1 MTQTHEPPTQT
12 PTGQTP
18 FWLSFVPHNVAA
30 DLLASPAADPVG
42 REQRFQ
48 AVALFVDISGFTAMS
63 EALSK
68 TGRDGSEEMTT
79 ALNGY
84 FAPMID
90 LIQSYGGIVA
100 KFGGDALTVLFPYN
114 SASRQNAARRA
125 AQCALD
131 MQAAMPRYAAIPT
144 HAGTFRLA
152 MKAGLACGP
161 VFCVTVGDSS
171 LRLEYVVAGRVL
183 DRCAEAQHFAE
194 PGDVIIH
201 NELIAL
207 MSEAELTPTR
217 DDRFSRLSGLSH
229 PEPKT
234 PLPPLAAAAP
244 ESSRQFTAYLHPV
257 IAQRLEMGEAQ
268 FVNEHRIVTV
278 LFVGFGEYDYDDD
291 PLAGI
296 KLERYFAQVVQ
307 IINRY
312 DGALNKID
320 MGDKGSKFIV
330 LFGAPVAHEDDAE
343 RALRCAL
350 DLMAIADDA
359 PALRIGITTASV
371 YCGLVGGEARR
382 EYAVMGDGVN
392 LAARLMQKAQAG
404 QMLVDEST
412 RHATPRHTLTFK
424 WAPLGPITI
433 KGKAEPVETYELD
446 GLGGGAAPRLP
457 EPQYA
462 LPMVG
467 RQAELEVAQ
476 SKLAMALANRGQ
488 IIGITAEAGMGKS
501 RLAAEIIRL
510 ASEYGMYG
518 YGGACLSYGT
528 KSNYLVWRDILRG
541 LFGLDSSWSPEQ
553 QIHHLEQ
560 ELAAV
565 DRLAQATPLQPR
577 LPLLSVALNLPIPD
591 NDLTRPLDAK
601 TRKSLLETLIV
612 EYVRYHTTLAPML
625 LVIEDAHWIDPLS
638 QDLLEAVGRHIQ
650 NLPALLLI
658 LYRPPEMD
666 DSGGAIV
673 SSRLSRVISLPHAAE
688 LRLAEFTPPEAEYL
702 IALKLSQLFG
712 PQANVPPTLL
722 KQITKRAQGNPFY
735 IDELINLI
743 HDHNID
749 PEDTEALK
757 NLELPDSLH
766 SLILSR
772 LDQLDER
779 AKTTIKVASV
789 MGRLFKAD
797 WLWRVYPELGTPE
810 EVRSHLTRLSR
821 LDLTPLDKPDPELE
835 YLFKHIVTRDVAY
848 ESLAVATRTMLHEQV
863 GRFLEHLYTGSFGVQ
878 EVVAHLDLLAYH
890 YGLSKNVDKQREYFR
905 KAGEAAQAAY
915 ANEAAI
921 HHFRQLLP
929 LLNDDEKIP
938 ILLKLGQVLEL
949 VGEWDEAEGACR
961 QALELSTKS
970 DDLKSQTL
978 SQQALGNLLERQGDH
993 DAALEW
999 LKQSRAGFTQLGD
1012 SAGVSDVLED
1022 IGSVYWQQ
1030 GDYEAARAL
1039 TTESL
1044 KLCRSLGDKMCI
1056 AHALQNLGNVA
1067 FDQDDYDDAQAL
1079 YRESLELWREL
1090 GNRLGAANLLSN
1102 LGLVARNHGSY
1113 EAARELFDES
1123 LIMRRELGDRWGIA
1137 DSLNCLGDVAK
1148 NLGALDRAQALHEE
1162 SWRLFQE
1169 MGDRGRIAGAL
1180 DDLGVVA
1187 YLQGDYEKARAFFEE
1202 SVTMFRELKEKPDIA
1217 NSLNNLGLAAAKLG
1231 DSVRA
1236 AGIFRESL
1244 TLCHELGDKLGVAE
1258 NLAGLAGVAA
1268 SSKDLSGLAK
1278 HPAAERSGQDLTG
1291 LKQAARL
1298 AGAVHALLDHIN
1310 AVLGPADRADYE
1322 RLLDDL
1328 RAKLGEEAFK
1338 EAWAEGLAMNLEEAI
1353 QHALEKT

>member
-1 MTQTHEPPTQT
+1 MTHSHEPPTQT
-12 PTGQTP
+12 PTGQAP
-18 FWLSFVPHNVAA
+18 FWLSFVPHNFAA
-30 DLLASPAADPVG
+30 DLLANPTADPVG

-79 ALNGY
+79 ALNSY

-114 SASRQNAARRA
+114 SATRQNAARRA

-144 HAGTFRLA
+144 SAGTFRLA

-161 VFCVTVGDSS
+161 AFCVTVGDSPV
-171 LRLEYVVAGRVL
+171 RLEYVVAGRVL

-194 PGDVIIH
+194 PGEVIIH
-201 NELIAL
+201 NELISL
-207 MSEAELTPTR
+207 MSEAELAPTR
-217 DDRFSRLSGLSH
+217 DDRFSRLLGLGR

-257 IAQRLEMGEAQ
+257 IAQRLETGEAQ

-278 LFVGFGEYDYDDD
+278 LFVGFSEYDYDDD

-320 MGDKGSKFIV
+320 MGDKGSKFIA

-350 DLMAIADDA
+350 DLMAIEDDA

-392 LAARLMQKAQAG
+392 LAARLMQKAQPG
-404 QMLVDEST
+404 QMLVDEPT

-433 KGKAEPVETYELD
+433 KGKAGPVETYELD

-467 RQAELEVAQ
+467 RQAELESAQ

-488 IIGITAEAGMGKS
+488 IIGITAEAGLGKS
-501 RLAAEIIRL
+501 RLAAEIIKL

-541 LFGLDSSWSPEQ
+541 LFGLDSSWPPEQ

-565 DRLAQATPLQPR
+565 DRLAQTTPLLPR
-577 LPLLSVALNLPIPD
+577 LPLLSAALNLPLPD

-601 TRKSLLETLIV
+601 TRKTLLETLIV

-625 LVIEDAHWIDPLS
+625 LVVEDAHWIDPLS
-638 QDLLEAVGRHIQ
+638 QDLLEAVGRNIQ

-673 SSRLSRVISLPHAAE
+673 SSRLSRVMSLPHAAE
-688 LRLAEFTPPEAEYL
+688 LRLAEFTPSEAEYL
-702 IALKLSQLFG
+702 ISLKLSQLFG
-712 PQANVPPTLL
+712 PQTDVPPALL

-749 PEDTEALK
+749 PGDVEALEH
-757 NLELPDSLH
+757 LELPDSLH

-848 ESLAVATRTMLHEQV
+848 ESLAVATRAMLHEQV
-863 GRFLEHLYTGSFGVQ
+863 ARFLEHLYTGSFGVQ

-921 HHFRQLLP
+921 HHYRALLP
-929 LLNDDEKIP
+929 LLKDGETIP
-938 ILLKLGQVLEL
+938 VLLKLGQVLEL
-949 VGEWDEAEGACR
+949 VGEWDEAGGAYR
-961 QALELSTKS
+961 QALELAIKS
-970 DDLKSQTL
+970 GDLKLQTL

-999 LKQSRAGFTQLGD
+999 LKQARAGFAQLGD
-1012 SAGVSDVLED
+1012 QAGVSDVLED

-1039 TTESL
+1039 TGESL
-1044 KLCRSLGDKMCI
+1044 KLCRALGDKMCI

-1067 FDQDDYDDAQAL
+1067 FDQDDYDAAQTL
-1079 YRESLELWREL
+1079 YQESLELWREL

-1123 LIMRRELGDRWGIA
+1123 LNMRRELGDRWGIA

-1169 MGDRGRIAGAL
+1169 MGDKGRIAGAL

-1187 YLQGDYEKARAFFEE
+1187 YLQHDYDKARAFFEE
-1202 SVTMFRELKEKPDIA
+1202 SVAMFRELKEKPDIA

-1231 DSVRA
+1231 DPARA
-1236 AGIFRESL
+1236 AEIFRESL

-1268 SSKDLSGLAK
+1268 SSKDLSGLREA
-1278 HPAAERSGQDLTG
+1278 DLTG
-1291 LKQAARL
+1291 LKHAARL
-1298 AGAVHALLDHIN
+1298 AGAVHALLDQIN

-1322 RLLDDL
+1322 RLLDEL

-1338 EAWAEGLAMNLEEAI
+1338 QEWEAGLAMSLEEAVQCAVQKI
-1353 QHALEKT
+1353 